1 MRCFV
6 NDIASIIKTPADDR
20 EYAQMTRMNIRW
32 LYLLLIC
39 GACAL
44 VVSVA
49 NEFWHFTKA
58 DSFIDG
64 VYSGV
69 GFAFMLIAAL
79 NIRSLKKL
87 LKDEKKLHQ
96 HRIEK
101 YDERK
106 IEVSR
111 TAVVTSFII
120 FCVLLFAAMLII
132 GYFNRIVFWCCWVS
146 FMLYMIIFSVT
157 YAVYNKKM

>member
-64 VYSGV
+64 VYYWYGENKEKSTGDN
-69 GFAFMLIAAL
+69 
-79 NIRSLKKL
+79 NIWHWGIRC
-87 LKDEKKLHQ
+87 
-96 HRIEK
+96 
-101 YDERK
+101 Y
-106 IEVSR
+106 
-111 TAVVTSFII
+111 TSTD
-120 FCVLLFAAMLII
+120 L
-132 GYFNRIVFWCCWVS
+132 
-146 FMLYMIIFSVT
+146 
-157 YAVYNKKM
+157 